1 MLKKIVPLLL
11 LCTVC
16 CVSQTFAGAWTQQSG
31 SSYNRLTLNY
41 YSADHNFDNDGDR
54 KEMSANGKFTDTN
67 LNYYVEYGIT
77 DDLTVIGSAYYK
89 QIKHDDDSI
98 EIKTYGI
105 GDVDLGLKYRLLN
118 LPAGA
123 LAVQGL
129 VKVPELYD
137 ENDTMPLGNGQYDYE
152 MRLLFGQS
160 LAYLF
165 PGYFNV
171 EFGYRWRAEEPSD
184 EYRYLVEVGSD
195 ITAKTYL
202 RVKLD
207 GLISANNGDSAVYVS
222 GNPTMTTEYDL
233 LKLDVAFGYRI
244 DDAWGWEAVYTP
256 ALSGENTAVGA
267 TYAFALTYKIK

>member
-54 KEMSANGKFTDTN
+54 KEMSANGKFTDIN

-77 DDLTVIGSAYYK
+77 DSLTVIGSAYYK
-89 QIKHDDDSI
+89 QIKHDDDNI

-118 LPAGA
+118 LPSGA

-129 VKVPELYD
+129 VKIPELYD

-171 EFGYRWRAEEPSD
+171 EFGYRWRAEAPSD

-195 ITAKTYL
+195 LTEKTYF

-207 GLISANNGDSAVYVS
+207 GLISANNGDSAVSIS

-267 TYAFALTYKIK
+267 TYALALTYKIK